1 MIPQNNSNFNS
12 DSSNFNSNRHNPW
25 KKGTDSKTS
34 PTPTSR
40 NKLLELLQRKAD
52 YLEVDSTELKKDSKY
67 QTGYIQ
73 GIERALRA
81 LGQESNPYERPERY
95 NEQADGWYEVRLDW
109 IRCSGKMGKDE
120 IKFKRLKTFLRKHC
134 GMVFVDSHKKS
145 PYYNHSLEDLR
156 TGTTLMY
163 SRETDSEG
171 NRNNKGKY
179 TLSIPGKYFQS
190 SSFYTQLE
198 LLRVLMREFKV
209 NVKRLDPRLSDNSKF
224 VTPRQIYDWCRQ
236 HEEHYGRPPIKG
248 IKKDK
253 QGVWNYGFR
262 ATGGK
267 GDDTFTIGKN
277 PRRLSVYDE
286 RYKHNID
293 AIAWEL
299 RLEEEIAHKHAEDL
313 VFEYE
318 GAIGYCDS
326 KAREILSTLK
336 DQVHAET
343 KHKMI
348 EECIDNSYYRD
359 IYMDIYADMKRKIY
373 EGCIEEYMYSIMV
386 NMITSAFVFYEYIDK
401 NEEHISERCE
411 VASWWHEL
419 KEKFGQTHHI
429 RHTKTKTYTTLD
441 SNRAWRDGNWNNAT
455 ILLGAAKAGINSKQL
470 QEIHAQDEKAA
481 TDIVLN
487 NLMEEYRPIVSE
499 KIKKFHKTMQAKLLD
514 SYIATAA

>member
-1 MIPQNNSNFNS
+1 MIPQNNSDFNS
-12 DSSNFNSNRHNPW
+12 DRSNSYG
-25 KKGTDSKTS
+25 KGTDSKTS

-52 YLEVDSTELKKDSKY
+52 YLEIDSSELKKDSKY
-67 QTGYIQ
+67 QTGYVQ
-73 GIERALRA
+73 GVERALRA
-81 LGQESNPYERPERY
+81 LDRESNPYERPQRY

-134 GMVFVDSHKKS
+134 GMVFVDSYKKS
-145 PYYNHSLEDLR
+145 SHYNHSLEDLR

-198 LLRVLMREFKV
+198 LLRVLIKEFKV
-209 NVKRLDPRLSDNSKF
+209 NVKRLDPRLSDNSKY

-236 HEEHYGRPPIKG
+236 HEELYSRPPIKG

-253 QGVWNYGFR
+253 KGVWNYGFR
-262 ATGGK
+262 CTGGN

-277 PRRLSVYDE
+277 PRRLSVYDQ
-286 RYKHNID
+286 RYNHNID

-318 GAIGYCDS
+318 GAIGYCET
-326 KAREILSTLK
+326 KAKEILSTLK
-336 DQVHAET
+336 DQIHAET
-343 KHKMI
+343 THKMI
-348 EECIDNSYYRD
+348 EKCIDNSHYRD
-359 IYMDIYADMKRKIY
+359 TYMGIYADMKRKIY
-373 EGCIEEYMYSIMV
+373 EGCIEEYMYSIIV

-401 NEEHISERCE
+401 NEEHITERCE
-411 VASWWHEL
+411 VASWWYEL

-441 SNRAWRDGNWNNAT
+441 KARAWRDGNWNNSA
-455 ILLGAAKAGINSKQL
+455 ILLGAANAGINTKDLMKLYEQDKQ
-470 QEIHAQDEKAA
+470 AVAA
-481 TDIVLN
+481 IILN
-487 NLMEEYRPIVSE
+487 NLAEEYIPTI
-499 KIKKFHKTMQAKLLD
+499 IANFKKFSKSRHSKLLD
-514 SYIATAA
+514 HYVATAA